1 MTDHPP
7 DERGLELRELFFETS
22 QELLQALNEEALKL
36 EKKPGDEEIV
46 RVIRRTVHTLKGDSA
61 ACGMR
66 ELSEL
71 AHQFEDALS
80 LEGTATQAAVAEIAF
95 AAADVF
101 TEMIAAY
108 RGGGKLPSTKS
119 LSNRISQLT
128 APAPAPAQARTV
140 QTRSATPKSS
150 NSKATGSKSARAKAA
165 RGKSTSSKST
175 GRKSDRKASS
185 GKKSAVKASAS
196 RKSGGKTASTKR
208 TAAKTKTKTTTGKK
222 ATTRAI
228 SARAI
233 SARAT
238 SAAAISADATA
249 DTPTAAKPTTAKT
262 STARTADKVAA
273 HWTEYEKLAM
283 HKAQGAGLSVY
294 HVVVKIDPH
303 CAMPIAGRQLIHN
316 ALGAVG
322 QVIAV
327 HPDAKSPAASKQVEF
342 VLASGQTVAQ
352 ISAKGKIPTIAE
364 EVTVEQMLAP
374 SLEPQRATNE
384 TVLAPEA
391 ADEETLPQSAAGAAD
406 VSSATTSTSAIPAV
420 QENLLRVEA
429 SRIDSVLNLVGEL
442 IIGKSMLQ
450 QALSEFSKR
459 YPKELLR
466 GKFSD
471 AMAFQARVLN
481 DLQRSVM
488 KIRMVPVDQLF
499 RRFPRMVRDVSR
511 QCGRDVELDVSGQD
525 TDLDKGILDAIAEPL
540 THLVRNAVSHGI
552 EPPEE
557 RRKSGKAPRGRIRL
571 NAYHHGNQVVV
582 EVIDDGRGIDAQKIR
597 AKAIELGMMTAE
609 EAPRLSEA
617 ETLEYIFRPGFST
630 AEQVTEVSGRGVGMD
645 VVQSVLHRLKANI
658 SVETRPGQGTTF
670 RLKLPLTL
678 AIIKALLFWVE
689 QRLYAIPL
697 NAVLEIAR
705 TFETE
710 VHQVDNYEVL
720 QLRNQVLPLL
730 RLGRPVGED
739 RKSKLFV
746 LVITVGER
754 KYGLIV
760 DALEGE
766 EELVIKAL
774 DDHTFHTDLVSGAS
788 ILGDGRVVLILN
800 LPAVVEHVARARPEE
815 LGQCNAGLLLSHT
828 ERARLAM
835 SQIMTPAVGGQ
846 A

>member
-1 MTDHPP
+1 MTNSP

-36 EKKPGDEEIV
+36 EKNPGDEEIV
-46 RVIRRTVHTLKGDSA
+46 RGIRRTVHTLKGDSA

-80 LEGTATQAAVAEIAF
+80 LEGTATQTAVAEIAF

-101 TEMIAAY
+101 TDMIAGY
-108 RGGGKLPSTKS
+108 RTGGKLPSTKS
-119 LSNRISQLT
+119 LGKKIEDLT
-128 APAPAPAQARTV
+128 AAPGSGKTTRT
-140 QTRSATPKSS
+140 R
-150 NSKATGSKSARAKAA
+150 KSAATA
-165 RGKSTSSKST
+165 ST
-175 GRKSDRKASS
+175 
-185 GKKSAVKASAS
+185 GKKSAGKSAGTNSTAKKFAGNKSAGNKSAKSSAKARSQRSA
-196 RKSGGKTASTKR
+196 KSSTKSSTKTSAKKSAKTAAARRSVTK
-208 TAAKTKTKTTTGKK
+208 TAA
-222 ATTRAI
+222 APA
-228 SARAI
+228 
-233 SARAT
+233 
-238 SAAAISADATA
+238 
-249 DTPTAAKPTTAKT
+249 
-262 STARTADKVAA
+262 KVASL
-273 HWTEYEKLAM
+273 WTEYEKLAM
-283 HKAQGAGLSVY
+283 IKAQAAGLSVY

-316 ALGAVG
+316 ALGAIG
-322 QVIAV
+322 QVLAV
-327 HPDAKSPAASKQVEF
+327 HPDAKSPAATKHVEF
-342 VLASGQTVAQ
+342 LLASSQTIAQ
-352 ISAKGKIPTIAE
+352 ISAKGRIPTIAE
-364 EVTVEQMLAP
+364 EVTVDLLLAP
-374 SLEPQRATNE
+374 NPAPQKPAD
-384 TVLAPEA
+384 VPDLAPETA
-391 ADEETLPQSAAGAAD
+391 ADDNLMEAALSASEAPAA
-406 VSSATTSTSAIPAV
+406 SASAVPATP
-420 QENLLRVEA
+420 ENLLRVEA

-466 GKFSD
+466 GKFAD

-511 QCGRDVELDVSGQD
+511 QCGREVELDISGQD
-525 TDLDKGILDAIAEPL
+525 TDLDKGILDSIAEPL

-552 EPPEE
+552 ETPEE
-557 RRKSGKAPRGRIRL
+557 RRKAGKAPRGVVRL

-582 EVIDDGRGIDAQKIR
+582 EVTDDGRGIDAQKIR
-597 AKAIELGMMTAE
+597 AKAIELGMTTAE
-609 EAPRLSEA
+609 ECARLSEA
-617 ETLEYIFRPGFST
+617 EILEFIFRPGFST

-645 VVQSVLHRLKANI
+645 VVQSVLHRLKASI
-658 SVETRPGQGTTF
+658 SVETHLGQGTTF
-670 RLKLPLTL
+670 RLNLPLTL

-730 RLGRPVGED
+730 RLGRPVAAGHNA
-739 RKSKLFV
+739 KLFV

-760 DALEGE
+760 DLLEGE

-774 DDHTFHTDLVSGAS
+774 DDHTFQTDLVSGAS

-800 LPAVVEHVARARPEE
+800 LPAVVEHVARSRPTE

-828 ERARLAM
+828 DRVRLGM
-835 SQIMTPAVGGQ
+835 SQTMTPAMIPAVGGQ

>member
-1 MTDHPP
+1 MNDHSP

-22 QELLQALNEEALKL
+22 QELLQALNDEALKL

-61 ACGMR
+61 ACGLR

-80 LEGTATQAAVAEIAF
+80 LEGTATQTAVAEIAF
-95 AAADVF
+95 GCADVF

-108 RGGGKLPSTKS
+108 RNDSKLPSTKN
-119 LSNRISQLT
+119 LSQKIADLTT
-128 APAPAPAQARTV
+128 APSEAKIQTPEHQATVKIRTS
-140 QTRSATPKSS
+140 R
-150 NSKATGSKSARAKAA
+150 TGA
-165 RGKSTSSKST
+165 GKTV
-175 GRKSDRKASS
+175 G
-185 GKKSAVKASAS
+185 GKKAP
-196 RKSGGKTASTKR
+196 TK
-208 TAAKTKTKTTTGKK
+208 KVTTKK
-222 ATTRAI
+222 ATTKKAASKSVTSKSTRRRTATRNRPGK
-228 SARAI
+228 SAMTKAVAVRKTAPAKEATKK
-233 SARAT
+233 AR
-238 SAAAISADATA
+238 SS
-249 DTPTAAKPTTAKT
+249 AKT
-262 STARTADKVAA
+262 EL
-273 HWTEYEKLAM
+273 WTEYENVAM
-283 HKAQGAGLSVY
+283 SKAQAAGQDVY

-303 CAMPIAGRQLIHN
+303 CAMPIAGRQLVHN
-316 ALGAVG
+316 AIGVMGPVLAVR
-322 QVIAV
+322 
-327 HPDAKSPAASKQVEF
+327 PDAKSPAASKQVEF
-342 VLASGQTVAQ
+342 VLASVQTAEQ
-352 ISAKGKIPTIAE
+352 IAAKCKIPTIAG
-364 EVTVEQMLAP
+364 EVTVDLLLDAAEVVNQPP
-374 SLEPQRATNE
+374 SQNAI
-384 TVLAPEA
+384 A
-391 ADEETLPQSAAGAAD
+391 
-406 VSSATTSTSAIPAV
+406 SATSALDTMATQPAPAEAPAATPAAETAPTPAV
-420 QENLLRVEA
+420 QENILRVDA

-450 QALSEFSKR
+450 QALNEFSKR

-466 GKFSD
+466 GKFGD

-511 QCGRDVELDVSGQD
+511 QCGREVELDISGQD

-552 EPPEE
+552 EPADE
-557 RRKSGKAPRGRIRL
+557 RRKLGKAPHGTIRL

-582 EVIDDGRGIDAQKIR
+582 EVTDDGRGIDAQKIR
-597 AKAIELGMMTAE
+597 AKAIELGMTTPE
-609 EAPRLSEA
+609 EAARLSEA
-617 ETLEYIFRPGFST
+617 EILEFIFRPGFST

-645 VVQSVLHRLKANI
+645 VVQSVLHRLKASV

-730 RLGRPVGED
+730 RLGRPVADGE
-739 RKSKLFV
+739 RNAKLFV

-760 DALEGE
+760 DLLEGE

-774 DDHTFHTDLVSGAS
+774 DDHTFQTDLVSGAS

-800 LPAVVEHVARARPEE
+800 LPAVIEHVARTRPTE
-815 LGQCNAGLLLSHT
+815 LGQSNSGLLLSHT
-828 ERARLAM
+828 DRARLAL
-835 SQIMTPAVGGQ
+835 SQTVNPAVGGQ

>member
-1 MTDHPP
+1 VTNTP
-7 DERGLELRELFFETS
+7 DERGAELRELFFETS

-36 EKKPGDEEIV
+36 EKNPGDEEIV
-46 RVIRRTVHTLKGDSA
+46 RGIRRTVHTLKGDSA
-61 ACGMR
+61 ACGLR

-80 LEGTATQAAVAEIAF
+80 LEGTASHAAVAEIAF

-108 RGGGKLPSTKS
+108 HKNSKLPSTKA
-119 LSNRISQLT
+119 LSRKIQDLTT
-128 APAPAPAQARTV
+128 APKAKKSRAPKKASGNNPDSKAEGK
-140 QTRSATPKSS
+140 SAT
-150 NSKATGSKSARAKAA
+150 AQ
-165 RGKSTSSKST
+165 
-175 GRKSDRKASS
+175 
-185 GKKSAVKASAS
+185 
-196 RKSGGKTASTKR
+196 
-208 TAAKTKTKTTTGKK
+208 
-222 ATTRAI
+222 
-228 SARAI
+228 
-233 SARAT
+233 
-238 SAAAISADATA
+238 
-249 DTPTAAKPTTAKT
+249 
-262 STARTADKVAA
+262 
-273 HWTEYEKLAM
+273 WTEYERLAM
-283 HKAQGAGLSVY
+283 TKAQAEGSSVY
-294 HVVVKIDPH
+294 HVAVKIDPH
-303 CAMPIAGRQLIHN
+303 CAMPIAGRQLVHN
-316 ALGAVG
+316 ALNGTG

-327 HPDAKSPAASKQVEF
+327 RPDPKSPAASKQIEF
-342 VLASGQTVAQ
+342 VLATKATVEK
-352 ISAKGKIPTIAE
+352 ITAKGRIPTISE
-364 EVTVEQMLAP
+364 EVSVDLLLAP
-374 SLEPQRATNE
+374 TPA
-384 TVLAPEA
+384 VDLAPEA
-391 ADEETLPQSAAGAAD
+391 PGSQPVPTEGEEEAAIAAPEPLASPAP
-406 VSSATTSTSAIPAV
+406 SSQQAAIP

-429 SRIDSVLNLVGEL
+429 GRIDNVLNLVGEL

-459 YPKELLR
+459 FPKEGLR
-466 GKFSD
+466 GKFAD

-511 QCGRDVELDVSGQD
+511 QCGKDVELSVSGQD
-525 TDLDKGILDAIAEPL
+525 TDLDKGVLDAIAEPL
-540 THLVRNAVSHGI
+540 THLVRNAISHGI
-552 EPPEE
+552 ESPEE
-557 RRKSGKAPRGRIRL
+557 RRKLNKPPQGTVRL
-571 NAYHHGNQVVV
+571 NAYHHGNQVIV
-582 EVIDDGRGIDAQKIR
+582 EVSDDGRGIDAEKIR
-597 AKAIELGMMTAE
+597 RKAFELGLTTPE
-609 EAPRLSEA
+609 EVSRMSEA
-617 ETLEYIFRPGFST
+617 EVLDFIFRPGFST

-645 VVQSVLHRLKANI
+645 VVQSVLHRLKASI
-658 SVETRPGQGTTF
+658 SLETRLGQGTTF

-705 TFETE
+705 TFEAE

-730 RLGRPVGED
+730 RLGRPAEGD
-739 RKSKLFV
+739 RRAKLFV

-774 DDHTFHTDLVSGAS
+774 DDQTFSTDLVSGAS

-800 LPAVVEHVARARPEE
+800 LPAVVEHVASARPQEM
-815 LGQCNAGLLLSHT
+815 GHANSGLLLTHT
-828 ERARLAM
+828 DRVRLAL
-835 SQIMTPAVGGQ
+835 TPAVGGQ